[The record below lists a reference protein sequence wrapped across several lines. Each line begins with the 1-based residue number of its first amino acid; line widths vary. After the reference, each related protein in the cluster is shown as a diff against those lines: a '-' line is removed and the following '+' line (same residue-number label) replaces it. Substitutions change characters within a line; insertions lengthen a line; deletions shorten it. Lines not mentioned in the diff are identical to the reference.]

1 MITKVTPDILTTN
14 EIRAFLSF
22 LKCEEISSD
31 QALIFLKLDRFNTRK
46 VRGANYYATNE
57 IEEVYDYLKE
67 KYTSRF
73 ERRTIKDFEDL
84 YNRAFDYCEKHRNRF
99 HNPINRHA

>member
-1 MITKVTPDILTTN
+1 MITKVTPDVLSTN

-22 LKCEEISSD
+22 LKCQEISSD
-31 QALIFLKLDRFNTRK
+31 QALIILKLDRFNTRK

-67 KYTSRF
+67 KYASRF

-84 YNRAFDYCEKHRNRF
+84 YKRAFDYCEKYRDRF
-99 HNPINRHA
+99 YKPINRYS